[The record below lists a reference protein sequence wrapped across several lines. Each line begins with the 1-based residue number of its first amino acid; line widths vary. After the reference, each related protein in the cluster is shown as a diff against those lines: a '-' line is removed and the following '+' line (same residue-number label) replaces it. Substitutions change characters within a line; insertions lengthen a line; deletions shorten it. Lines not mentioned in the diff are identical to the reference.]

1 MGHRDRRRLLAGI
14 VATALLGS
22 GCGSSV
28 PEPTPPSSGPQSP
41 APTVDPTG
49 TTTGRPT
56 DLPPD
61 PPTDDPTAEPTG
73 PVDDVKTRNAST
85 RKRFHRLNGQSYRF
99 ENSYRGLDYA
109 AAHGYLWIDIDTNYC
124 LDDTHTRR
132 IPIATHWRHL
142 DTEGFDP
149 GGRYAPATVWSDLT
163 FSQVR
168 ELRSADNPPYE
179 LVRMV
184 DMVRYAA
191 RVGMEG
197 IEWEVKAGV
206 GFEKVETYREVLRV
220 ARRLGIAIEVKTLYE
235 LGGAKASLRRLRAAK
250 QAGATTMLI
259 VTRKQPR
266 ILLSPGHETFVDYVR
281 GKWGRV

>member
-1 MGHRDRRRLLAGI
+1 MGQRGQRRLLAGI
-14 VATALLGS
+14 VVTALLGS

-28 PEPTPPSSGPQSP
+28 PEPTPPSSGPQTS
-41 APTVDPTG
+41 APTVDPAVTPG
-49 TTTGRPT
+49 TTTDPAE
-56 DLPPD
+56 
-61 PPTDDPTAEPTG
+61 PPTAEPPTAEPTG

-85 RKRFHRLNGQSYRF
+85 RKRFHRLSGQTYRF

-109 AAHGYLWIDIDTNYC
+109 AAHGYRWIDIDTNYC
-124 LDDTHTRR
+124 LDDTRTRR

-142 DTEGFDP
+142 DTERFDP
-149 GGRYAPATVWSDLT
+149 GGRYPPATVWSDLT

-168 ELRSADNPPYE
+168 ELRSADDPPYE

-191 RVGMEG
+191 QVGMEG

-206 GFEKVETYREVLRV
+206 GFERVETYREVLRV